1 MQWAQNSGKRQCPAS
16 VLAAAS
22 PPQCSSQKWPHEYVC
37 HEPAHLAPHAQA
49 SCDCWL
55 ARRRGCQLAGC
66 MCCIYCSSS
75 SSSVTPGMRSS
86 LTSNMTAEA
95 GATRGRPAAAR
106 GGNGSGHGKC
116 VWGWVGW
123 GGGVG
128 GYGGVA
134 EAAAAEPATAP
145 ATRLQ
150 NGAHGCVCAPPGPK
164 QTSLPPRHP
173 PTCGQALGERQVAWD
188 VEAPQAAGGHRQ
200 QRLIQARDHLQTAG
214 GQTS

>member
-37 HEPAHLAPHAQA
+37 HKPAYLAPHAQV

-66 MCCIYCSSS
+66 MCCIHCSSS

-106 GGNGSGHGKC
+106 GGNGSGHGR
-116 VWGWVGW
+116 WGGW
-123 GGGVG
+123 LGGGVEL
-128 GYGGVA
+128 A

-145 ATRLQ
+145 ATAAER
-150 NGAHGCVCAPPGPK
+150 GCAPPCPN

-214 GQTS
+214 GQAS